1 MLLSLLI
8 LLGVMV
14 FGLLILWLTNRIF
27 LSQAAVPVHLTELG
41 EGDGPLGAGMEL
53 ETPTDEEL
61 GLESDLE
68 VPMLAEKLSAI
79 ADAVGS
85 KVAML
90 DDPRL
95 TGQSQSGGKGDGRL
109 AGGGGTG
116 TRRRWEVRFFEGN
129 TLKTYARQLDFFE
142 IELGV
147 LVPGNKVVY
156 AYNLT
161 KRKPDVRTGPADAEK
176 RYYLTWRRGG
186 LQEADRALLARAGV
200 RSQGRLIL
208 KFLPPKIEA
217 RLAGLE
223 KTHAASEADNI
234 RKTCFG
240 IRPDGNGFAF
250 FVLEQSYGD

>member
-14 FGLLILWLTNRIF
+14 AGLLILWLTSRIF
-27 LSQAAVPVHLTELG
+27 LSQAAVPVQLTELG
-41 EGDGPLGAGMEL
+41 EGEGPLGAGMEL
-53 ETPTDEEL
+53 APPTDEEL

-68 VPMLAEKLSAI
+68 LPMLAEKLSAI

-85 KVAML
+85 KEAML

-109 AGGGGTG
+109 AGGGAG

-129 TLKTYARQLDFFE
+129 TLKTYARQLDFFG

-147 LVPGNKVVY
+147 LRPGNKVVY

-161 KRKPDVRTGPADAEK
+161 KKRPDTRTGPADAEK
-176 RYYLTWRRGG
+176 RYYLTWRRGE
-186 LQEADRALLARAGV
+186 LQQADHALLARAGV
-200 RSQGRLIL
+200 KSQGRLVL
-208 KFLPPKIEA
+208 KFLTHRCESQ
-217 RLAGLE
+217 LAGLE
-223 KTHAASEADNI
+223 RTYAGRQADNL
-234 RKTCFG
+234 RKTSFG
-240 IRPDGNGFAF
+240 IRPDKAGFEF
-250 FVLEQSYGD
+250 FVLEQSYRN